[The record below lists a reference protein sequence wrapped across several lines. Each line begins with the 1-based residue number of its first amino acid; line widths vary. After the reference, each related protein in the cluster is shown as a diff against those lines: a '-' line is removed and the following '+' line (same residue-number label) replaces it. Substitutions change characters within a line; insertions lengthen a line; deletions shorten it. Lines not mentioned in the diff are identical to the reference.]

1 MENVTFFQ
9 GCFLNK
15 SVLETCEK
23 GTQIL
28 KNRVPEYQIPI
39 LD

>member
-9 GCFLNK
+9 GLFLNK
-15 SVLETCEK
+15 SVLETYEK
-23 GTQIL
+23 RTQIL